1 MVFCI
6 TSFSL
11 YPPRTDEYR
20 VTTLFKFLCLILLNV
35 TVFLVSTRDE
45 IGISFILPVPS
56 SLKIIYWFN
65 NVSMLYLSYLSSLML
80 IS

>member
-45 IGISFILPVPS
+45 IGISFILPVP
-56 SLKIIYWFN
+56 
-65 NVSMLYLSYLSSLML
+65 
-80 IS
+80 